1 MIRTIVGFV
10 QDEAGDFVA
19 ELSCLHRQHVRHR
32 PPFVE
37 RPWVLEE
44 PGRAAHLG
52 SPIECPLCDRA
63 ELPKDLVLLRR
74 AGPWDETQ
82 VPAGLR
88 RRHHTAEGVWGVLRV
103 QRGSV
108 HLSLETDPRIDTLL
122 EAGGAQAIPPVT
134 PHALSLDGPVA
145 LELEFWGAG

>member
-1 MIRTIVGFV
+1 MGFHR
-10 QDEAGDFVA
+10 DEAGEFVA
-19 ELSCLHRQHVRHR
+19 ELSCLHGQHVRHR

-37 RPWVLEE
+37 RPWVVDEA
-44 PGRAAHLG
+44 GRDAHLG

-63 ELPKDLVLLRR
+63 ELPEGLVLLRR

-88 RRHHTAEGVWGVLRV
+88 RRHRTAEGVWGVLRV

-108 HLSLETDPRIDTLL
+108 HLHLETEPPIDRVVG
-122 EAGGAQAIPPVT
+122 AGGSQAIPPVA
-134 PHALSLDGPVA
+134 PHVVALDGPVA
-145 LELEFWGAG
+145 LELEFWGAA